1 MNTTLENTNN
11 PLQELISDEIYNLL
25 ESKNLINSKLV
36 RDYVMRKKFKSMRA
50 GKVSVSDAIDRLRD
64 EYPYLQYDS
73 IRKIIYS
80 NKFND

>member
-1 MNTTLENTNN
+1 MATTSNNQNN
-11 PLQELISDEIYNLL
+11 PLSELISDEIYCLL
-25 ESKNLINSKLV
+25 DSKNLINSKLV
-36 RDYVMRKKFKSMRA
+36 RDYEMRKKFKNMRA
-50 GKVSVSDAIDRLRD
+50 SRVPVSSAIQTLQD